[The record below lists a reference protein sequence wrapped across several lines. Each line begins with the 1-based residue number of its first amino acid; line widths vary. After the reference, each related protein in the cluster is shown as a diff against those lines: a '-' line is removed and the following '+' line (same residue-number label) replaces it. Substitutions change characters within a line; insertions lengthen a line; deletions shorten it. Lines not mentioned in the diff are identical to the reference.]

1 MPTSPLVVSWPGGI
15 GNPINEKI
23 VTSGGRRRSTRR
35 RSTRKNA
42 RKSCRSTKRKSTRR
56 STRR

>member
-23 VTSGGRRRSTRR
+23 VTSGGRRRNTRR
-35 RSTRKNA
+35 RSTRRNA
-42 RKSCRSTKRKSTRR
+42 RKTRRSTTRKATRR